1 MGGYHW
7 EQIVMMLLDRIE
19 NMKVHEDEM
28 NQEINRLMGE
38 NVRLNQVLR
47 EKDEIKP
54 KVIKLVSD
62 THGFCRKDVLK
73 DLLNKIGEL

>member
-28 NQEINRLMGE
+28 NHIIDELRAENIRLQQIINE
-38 NVRLNQVLR
+38 R
-47 EKDEIKP
+47 EERCK
-54 KVIKLVSD
+54 
-62 THGFCRKDVLK
+62 
-73 DLLNKIGEL
+73 